1 MNCLKNEIKQIES
14 ALLVQVKLR
23 SEFKSLSSIDCIG
36 NILALTIMLETG
48 DIKRFNK
55 PGNYVFYCRCI
66 GGARY
71 SNGKKK
77 GGSNSING
85 NKYLAWAFV
94 EATDFAIRHNKIV
107 KSYYQR
113 KAAKT
118 NQIIAIKTVAHKL
131 ARACFYVLRD
141 QVEFDANKAFC

>member
-1 MNCLKNEIKQIES
+1 
-14 ALLVQVKLR
+14 
-23 SEFKSLSSIDCIG
+23 
-36 NILALTIMLETG
+36 MLETG

-55 PGNYVFYCRCI
+55 PGNYASYCRCI

-77 GGSNSING
+77 GGSNSKNG

-94 EATDFAIRHNKIV
+94 EA
-107 KSYYQR
+107 
-113 KAAKT
+113 AKT
-118 NQIIAIKTVAHKL
+118 IQIIAIKTVAHKL
-131 ARACFYVLRD
+131 ARTCFYVLRD

>member
-1 MNCLKNEIKQIES
+1 MKIND
-14 ALLVQVKLR
+14 R
-23 SEFKSLSSIDCIG
+23 YFT
-36 NILALTIMLETG
+36 LAIAWGKTSQNDRL
-48 DIKRFNK
+48 
-55 PGNYVFYCRCI
+55 RCI

-77 GGSNSING
+77 GGSNSKNG

-94 EATDFAIRHNKIV
+94 EAANFAIRHNKIV

>member
-1 MNCLKNEIKQIES
+1 
-14 ALLVQVKLR
+14 
-23 SEFKSLSSIDCIG
+23 
-36 NILALTIMLETG
+36 MLETG

-55 PGNYVFYCRCI
+55 PGNYASYCRCI

-77 GGSNSING
+77 GGSNSKNG

-94 EATDFAIRHNKIV
+94 EAANFAIRHNKIV

-118 NQIIAIKTVAHKL
+118 NQIIAIRRLPISLQGPV
-131 ARACFYVLRD
+131 FMY
-141 QVEFDANKAFC
+141 

>member
-36 NILALTIMLETG
+36 NTLALSIILETG

-55 PGNYVFYCRCI
+55 LGNYAFYCRCI

-71 SNGKKK
+71 SNRKNK
-77 GGSNSING
+77 GGSNSKNG

-94 EATDFAIRHNKIV
+94 EAANFAIRHNKIV

-113 KAAKT
+113 KDAKT
-118 NQIIAIKTVAHKL
+118 NQISAINTVPHNI
-131 ARACFYVLRD
+131 ARACFYAL
-141 QVEFDANKAFC
+141 